1 MEKNREIVFVVRD
14 LSLGG
19 IQRVVLELVSAWH
32 KARQNER
39 CHLLVLDSTSVHY
52 DTPQAVSVHFL
63 PNVLNRPLARVVR
76 LCNKVAPYL
85 FNKIV
90 INKNTRIIKNW
101 KQKME
106 QSMGNKIILV
116 FCGYGSFSNF
126 VPSCIPDS
134 LCVAH
139 NQYDQLL
146 KRRTGLL
153 AGFNAALLKRQLLG
167 TELFGVSST
176 IQNRISNG
184 LGVAINSLVL
194 RNPINIISIREK
206 AQEPCTYLSEEAGTP
221 FVLYLG
227 RLAPEKN
234 VDKLIQAFM
243 SDGCRNDLRLIIAG
257 DGVEEKKLRAMA
269 GGSSGRIKFIG
280 RVKNPYPLLSKAS
293 ALALT
298 SSYEGLPT
306 VLLEARALGRFII
319 TTTAGGASAE
329 AVDGY
334 NAKFIIENLR
344 INTIVSALNKVDLSS
359 QYSNHDDLCQYR
371 PERSVGDYAKAISYL
386 GL

>member
-1 MEKNREIVFVVRD
+1 M
-14 LSLGG
+14 
-19 IQRVVLELVSAWH
+19 
-32 KARQNER
+32 
-39 CHLLVLDSTSVHY
+39 
-52 DTPQAVSVHFL
+52 
-63 PNVLNRPLARVVR
+63 
-76 LCNKVAPYL
+76 
-85 FNKIV
+85 
-90 INKNTRIIKNW
+90 
-101 KQKME
+101 
-106 QSMGNKIILV
+106 
-116 FCGYGSFSNF
+116 
-126 VPSCIPDS
+126 
-134 LCVAH
+134 
-139 NQYDQLL
+139 
-146 KRRTGLL
+146 
-153 AGFNAALLKRQLLG
+153 
-167 TELFGVSST
+167 
-176 IQNRISNG
+176 
-184 LGVAINSLVL
+184 
-194 RNPINIISIREK
+194 
-206 AQEPCTYLSEEAGTP
+206 SEEAGTP